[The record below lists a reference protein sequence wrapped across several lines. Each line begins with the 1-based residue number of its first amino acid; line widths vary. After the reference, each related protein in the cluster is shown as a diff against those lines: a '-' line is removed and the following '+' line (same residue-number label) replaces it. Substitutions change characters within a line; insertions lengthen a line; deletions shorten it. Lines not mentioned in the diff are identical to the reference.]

1 MCRTVGQNNSKKPKC
16 ERLRFTLAKTVHLLK
31 CQEIKMECQ
40 VPDPVSLRGPVELY
54 AKCVSFLGLP

>member
-1 MCRTVGQNNSKKPKC
+1 MCKKGGQNDSKKPKC

-40 VPDPVSLRGPVELY
+40 VPDPVSLRGPVEL
-54 AKCVSFLGLP
+54 